1 MKNLLECTMQFI
13 SFPPKKNA
21 LFLSLETDY
30 SGNFRLKPKQNF
42 IMAIEESIES
52 IKSLIENKEYIQKLH
67 FIKKLINKVY
77 KKLNYFF

>member
-1 MKNLLECTMQFI
+1 
-13 SFPPKKNA
+13 
-21 LFLSLETDY
+21 
-30 SGNFRLKPKQNF
+30 
-42 IMAIEESIES
+42 MAIEESIES